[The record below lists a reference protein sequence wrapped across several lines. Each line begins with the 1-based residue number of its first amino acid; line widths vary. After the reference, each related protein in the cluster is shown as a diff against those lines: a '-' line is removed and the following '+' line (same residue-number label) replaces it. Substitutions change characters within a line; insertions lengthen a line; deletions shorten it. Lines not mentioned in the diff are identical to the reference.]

1 MGRYAAQLQRL
12 LGLPEPP
19 GGIPFGSFRPAD
31 VPAAIAD
38 LVPRRLRELEALSRD
53 DALSPQARR
62 FFSDHKFHTYED
74 FCLLA
79 KQSRPGKKDIIGY
92 GDSLER
98 GDTDL
103 PAYLRH
109 IRERDADFGEFLEK
123 AQPAGIARAAFDT
136 SVYITG
142 ETNSGKSYLAET
154 LAFLLAREENAGVWV
169 LDPHGALARRCAEW
183 GSNNRRQCFYFDVN
197 LGEGQLPRFN
207 PFDQLPDKSPA
218 TLDIVTQEQVNAFA
232 VIAGQSA
239 MTDNM
244 RNLLASSVH
253 LMLALP
259 TGSMQELFRLMDDS
273 RNADLVLAGQRL
285 KNPFHRDFFAH
296 DFPKKTFAVTKAA
309 ISTRLAGLLSSSAL
323 YGITAGSSTFSVPE
337 AFNRPGTYIFNLGK
351 GVLGE
356 TASTMLGRL
365 LLAQLQAAAFKRE
378 RDGLTEQKVPTKN
391 YVLID
396 ECHNFVNQTTGTI
409 VAEAR
414 KYGLSL
420 ILVQQYAGQGIE
432 PGLFKNIMTN
442 TPLKFTGVGTAGTY
456 EQVAQSQQAD
466 RESFYGLKRRR
477 FHVSQRGHLPFIA
490 AASPLLAGAEE
501 RMAPREW
508 AAFAAGQLDR
518 WYRPPEA
525 EAAAPGLIAVRG
537 ADPEEYTGPAERGAP
552 LPSPP
557 EGSPSAPSTA
567 AGELLAGIRRSL
579 GFAPPPRAP
588 ASPLP
593 ASRSAAPRSAG
604 PPSAPVPAAA
614 PAPPQPEDS
623 GFEAEEEIA
632 PGQFYARKKPK
643 FAPP

>member
-1 MGRYAAQLQRL
+1 M
-12 LGLPEPP
+12 
-19 GGIPFGSFRPAD
+19 
-31 VPAAIAD
+31 
-38 LVPRRLRELEALSRD
+38 
-53 DALSPQARR
+53 
-62 FFSDHKFHTYED
+62 
-74 FCLLA
+74 
-79 KQSRPGKKDIIGY
+79 
-92 GDSLER
+92 
-98 GDTDL
+98 
-103 PAYLRH
+103 
-109 IRERDADFGEFLEK
+109 
-123 AQPAGIARAAFDT
+123 
-136 SVYITG
+136 
-142 ETNSGKSYLAET
+142 
-154 LAFLLAREENAGVWV
+154 WV

-525 EAAAPGLIAVRG
+525 EEAAAPGLIAVRG
-537 ADPEEYTGPAERGAP
+537 ADPEEYTGPAERGAA

-579 GFAPPPRAP
+579 GFAPPPTPP